1 MVPKSPDDEFKQVI
15 FLNNKI
21 TLTIK
26 FTDSQ
31 YLSMYVFPSSLLSFA
46 WIEII
51 IFIENMYK

>member
-26 FTDSQ
+26 FADSQ
-31 YLSMYVFPSSLLSFA
+31 YLSMYVFPSSLLSLA
-46 WIEII
+46 LIEII
-51 IFIENMYK
+51 IFVEHMYT